1 MLLKHKN
8 RSFRR
13 VIRKLASRI
22 TVHYKSRNPKPAHCG
37 KCGEVLQAVPRGR
50 PYKMQNMAKTKKR
63 PQRPFGGVLCSKCLR
78 NEMRS
83 KARSL

>member
-1 MLLKHKN
+1 MLMKHKN

-13 VIRKLASRI
+13 VIRKLASRV
-22 TVHYKSRNPKPAHCG
+22 TVHYKKRNPKQAHCG
-37 KCGEVLQAVPRGR
+37 NCGSVLQAVPRGR

-63 PQRPFGGVLCSKCLR
+63 PERPYGGVLCSKCLR
-78 NEMRS
+78 TEMKA